1 MGDLNV
7 YLELMSVNRSL
18 KYSDWGPGEQ
28 GKVVR
33 VGGD

>member
-7 YLELMSVNRSL
+7 YLELMSVIRSL
-18 KYSDWGPGEQ
+18 KYSDLGPGEHDR
-28 GKVVR
+28 VVR